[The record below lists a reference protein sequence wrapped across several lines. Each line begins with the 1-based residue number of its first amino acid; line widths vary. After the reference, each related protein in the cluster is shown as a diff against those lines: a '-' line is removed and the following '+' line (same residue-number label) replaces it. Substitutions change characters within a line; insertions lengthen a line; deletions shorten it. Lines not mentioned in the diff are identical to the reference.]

1 MPAIDATTS
10 VIMKIIKAKEVK
22 EQKSPHGIDVKK
34 LLDSANVVVSQIT
47 LRPGEALKKHVTPVD
62 VFFFVLQGKG
72 VVEIGDEEVE
82 VGPDTLIDSPARI
95 MHGWRNTGKDDLRFL
110 VVKAPRPTEP
120 TIMACSECAAK
131 EQCQ

>member
-1 MPAIDATTS
+1 MKIVKAMDAT
-10 VIMKIIKAKEVK
+10 ER
-22 EQKSPHGIDVKK
+22 KSPHGVDVRK

-62 VFFFVLQGKG
+62 VFFFVLRGRG
-72 VVEIGDEEVE
+72 TVEIGDEEAE

-95 MHGWRNTGKDDLRFL
+95 MHGWRNSGEEDLRFL

-120 TIMACSECAAK
+120 TIMACSDCAAK